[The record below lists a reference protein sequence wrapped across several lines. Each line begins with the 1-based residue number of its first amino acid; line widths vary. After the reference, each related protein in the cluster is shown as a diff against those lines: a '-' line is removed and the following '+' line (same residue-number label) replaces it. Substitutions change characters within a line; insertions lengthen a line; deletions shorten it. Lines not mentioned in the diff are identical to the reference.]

1 MTPRQK
7 QRAKRDKLFLKGPL
21 RFGSIRKYIPDPTSR
36 LILVAEAFRTMG
48 NTPLRPSIELTE
60 KVWDCAGINDRSVR
74 SRVLRKID
82 NKIQDYFVQ
91 RRTGRTAVLWKIS
104 RTKEHF

>member
-48 NTPLRPSIELTE
+48 NTTLRPTIELTE
-60 KVWDCAGINDRSVR
+60 KVWDCAGINDRNMR
-74 SRVLRKID
+74 SRVLKNID
-82 NKIQDYFVQ
+82 AKLKDYVVE